1 MCLAI
6 CSILG
11 PQCLLGAS
19 RRRSDD
25 VDAFTLLFLNGH
37 KKMFGLEFEF
47 GFQFGFLFGFQFGF
61 KFGFEFGLKFG
72 FEF

>member
-11 PQCLLGAS
+11 PQGLLGAS

-25 VDAFTLLFLNGH
+25 AGDDNDADAFTLLFLKGH
-37 KKMFGLEFEF
+37 KKMFGFEFKFGSEFGFKSKFRFEF
-47 GFQFGFLFGFQFGF
+47 GF
-61 KFGFEFGLKFG
+61 
-72 FEF
+72 

>member
-11 PQCLLGAS
+11 PQGLLGAS

-25 VDAFTLLFLNGH
+25 AGDDNDANSFTLLFLKGH
-37 KKMFGLEFEF
+37 KMMFGTMGQNSSDFDIMKLY
-47 GFQFGFLFGFQFGF
+47 G
-61 KFGFEFGLKFG
+61 
-72 FEF
+72 